1 MNECVFLSGGDNKL
15 MPGRHLGSGLCRRL
29 NLPPALTNPR
39 GVHLKPMNLGQQCLL
54 DALLDP
60 DIALVTCYGQAG
72 TGKTLLAVAPRLH
85 LFLSQ
90 IFYGLNLSPAV
101 VFMGDTFS
109 FFSRKPNE

>member
-72 TGKTLLAVAPRLH
+72 TGKTLLAVAGGLP
-85 LFLSQ
+85 LFL
-90 IFYGLNLSPAV
+90 FNL
-101 VFMGDTFS
+101 FS
-109 FFSRKPNE
+109 GNAELPPGVSIGGTLG